1 MSAFTVSLIFIAA
14 MLHSVTADGTNS
26 SADVASG
33 FAGLVLICL
42 CVYYCRCCWCCG
54 RSQQNVV
61 IVNQAAPP
69 PPAYVHFV

>member
-14 MLHSVTADGTNS
+14 MLHSVKADQDTS
-26 SADVASG
+26 FSDAASG
-33 FAGLVLICL
+33 FAGLVIIGL

-54 RSQQNVV
+54 RSQNVV

-69 PPAYVHFV
+69 PPAYVQFV